1 MKNIPFY
8 DYERMYQTEELYVS
22 EVINDVLR
30 RSDFILRDDLSK
42 FEIGMA
48 AYLDAKYAIGVG
60 NGTDAIWL
68 ALLVAGVKPGDEV
81 ILPSHTYIATA
92 DAVKFVGATP
102 VLVDCDTD
110 HSISVA
116 AIEAAIT
123 KRTSAVIPVNLNGRA
138 CRLEEIF
145 KLAAKHGLKVVED
158 NAQGLGAKLNGRS
171 AGNFGDLSTLSFYPA
186 KILGCYGDGGAV
198 ITHSQEMSDRVFE
211 LRNHGRDASGEVVS
225 WGFNSRLDN
234 LQAAILN
241 SKLPKLMENIRQ
253 RREIAKIYIS
263 GLADLNELDLPAGPS
278 ETSEYFDSF
287 QNFEI
292 VAEKRD
298 ELRESMKKNGVGTIL
313 PWAGKAVHQF
323 GLPGIK
329 IMDVSYTEAIFK
341 GIMLLPMN
349 QYLDES
355 EARRIVDVIR
365 EFYGYPKFIP
375 EILK

>member
-8 DYERMYQTEELYVS
+8 DYERMYQTEQLYVS
-22 EVINDVLR
+22 DTINDVLR

-42 FEIGMA
+42 FEISMA
-48 AYLDAKYAIGVG
+48 EYLAAKYAIGVG

-68 ALLVAGVKPGDEV
+68 ALLVAGIKSGDEV

-102 VLVDCDTD
+102 VLVDCDKD
-110 HSISVA
+110 HSISVD

-123 KRTSAVIPVNLNGRA
+123 EKTAAVIPVNLNGRA
-138 CRLEEIF
+138 CRLEEIS
-145 KLAAKHGLKVVED
+145 KLAAKHGLKVIED
-158 NAQGLGAKLNGRS
+158 NAQGLGAKLKGKS
-171 AGNFGDLSTLSFYPA
+171 AGTFGDLSTLSFYPA

-198 ITHSQEMSDRVFE
+198 ITNSAEMSAHVFE
-211 LRNHGRDASGEVVS
+211 LRNHGRDTTGEVVS

-241 SKLPKLMENIRQ
+241 SKLPRLTENIRQ
-253 RREIAKIYIS
+253 RREIARIYIS
-263 GLADLNELDLPAGPS
+263 GLSDIQELALPAGPS

-287 QNFEI
+287 QNFEV
-292 VAEKRD
+292 VAERRD
-298 ELRESMKKNGVGTIL
+298 GLREHMKQNGIGTIL

-329 IMDVSYTEAIFK
+329 IMDVSLTEEIFQ
-341 GIMLLPMN
+341 GVMLLPMN
-349 QYLDES
+349 QYLDKS
-355 EARRIVDVIR
+355 EARRIIDVVR
-365 EFYGYPKFIP
+365 EYYGYPQFISK
-375 EILK
+375 EE

>member
-8 DYERMYQTEELYVS
+8 DYERMYQTEQLYVS
-22 EVINDVLR
+22 DAINDVLR

-42 FEIGMA
+42 FEISMA
-48 AYLDAKYAIGVG
+48 EYLVAKHAIGVG

-68 ALLVAGVKPGDEV
+68 ALLVAGIKLGDEV

-102 VLVDCDTD
+102 VLVDCDKD
-110 HSISVA
+110 HSISVD

-123 KRTSAVIPVNLNGRA
+123 EKTAAVIPVNLNGRA
-138 CRLEEIF
+138 CRLEEIS
-145 KLAAKHGLKVVED
+145 KLAVKHGLKVIED
-158 NAQGLGAKLNGRS
+158 NAQGLGAKLKGKS
-171 AGNFGDLSTLSFYPA
+171 AGTYGDLSTLSFYPA

-198 ITHSQEMSDRVFE
+198 ITDSEEMSARVFE
-211 LRNHGRDASGEVVS
+211 LRNHGRDTTGEVVS

-241 SKLPKLMENIRQ
+241 SKLPRLAENIRQ
-253 RREIAKIYIS
+253 RREIARIYIS
-263 GLADLNELDLPAGPS
+263 GLFDIQELALPDGPS

-287 QNFEI
+287 QNFEV

-298 ELRESMKKNGVGTIL
+298 GLREHMKQNGIGTIL

-329 IMDVSYTEAIFK
+329 IMDVSRTEGIFQ
-341 GIMLLPMN
+341 GVMLLPMN
-349 QYLDES
+349 QYLDKLEV
-355 EARRIVDVIR
+355 RRIIDVIR
-365 EFYGYPKFIP
+365 EYYGYPQFIS
-375 EILK
+375 EEK

>member
-68 ALLVAGVKPGDEV
+68 ALLVVGVKPGDEV

-145 KLAAKHGLKVVED
+145 KLAAKHDLKVVED

-198 ITHSQEMSDRVFE
+198 ITNSQEMSDRVFE

-241 SKLPKLMENIRQ
+241 SKLPRLMENIRQ

-375 EILK
+375 KILK

>member
-8 DYERMYQTEELYVS
+8 DYERMYQTEQLYVS
-22 EVINDVLR
+22 DTINDVLR

-42 FEIGMA
+42 FEISMA
-48 AYLDAKYAIGVG
+48 AYLEAKHAIGVG

-68 ALLVAGVKPGDEV
+68 ALLVAGIKSGDEV

-102 VLVDCDTD
+102 VLVDCDKD
-110 HSISVA
+110 HSISVD

-123 KRTSAVIPVNLNGRA
+123 EKTAAVIPVNLNGRA
-138 CRLEEIF
+138 CKLEEIS
-145 KLAAKHGLKVVED
+145 KLASKRGLKVIED
-158 NAQGLGAKLNGRS
+158 NAQGLGAKLKGKS
-171 AGNFGDLSTLSFYPA
+171 AGTFGDLSTLSFYPA

-198 ITHSQEMSDRVFE
+198 ITNSEEMSARVFE
-211 LRNHGRDASGEVVS
+211 LRNHGRDTTGEVVS

-241 SKLPKLMENIRQ
+241 SKLPRLTENIRQ
-253 RREIAKIYIS
+253 RREIARIYIS
-263 GLADLNELDLPAGPS
+263 GLSDIQELALPAGPS

-287 QNFEI
+287 QNFEV
-292 VAEKRD
+292 VAERRD
-298 ELRESMKKNGVGTIL
+298 GLREYMKQNGIGTIL

-329 IMDVSYTEAIFK
+329 IMDVSLTEDIFQ
-341 GIMLLPMN
+341 GVMLLPMN
-349 QYLDES
+349 QYLDKL
-355 EARRIVDVIR
+355 EASRIIDVIR
-365 EFYGYPKFIP
+365 EYYGYPQYIS
-375 EILK
+375 EEE